1 MREIQIFNHPRFGEV
16 RVSQLESGEPLFV
29 ATDVCKVLGYTNTSK
44 AIGDHTEDDERYNE
58 SLDRGGS
65 ILMINESGLYSL
77 ILRSNKIEAKS
88 FRKWVTSE
96 VLPAI
101 RKTGGYIVTNEEDT
115 PETILARAVLV
126 AQDSINRLK
135 NQIEIKQQQLLLAN
149 TTIKTQAP
157 KVEYYDEVLDSE
169 GLISTTIIAKD
180 LGMSASA
187 LNRKLHM
194 MGIIFPQ
201 NGTWVP
207 YSKYQGNGL
216 SKSKTFP
223 YQDKDGKQK
232 TAIHFYWTEKG
243 REFIMSKITKL
254 LNA

>member
-1 MREIQIFNHPRFGEV
+1 MLQQVFNYNGNGITFHKDGNVFVNATEMAKTFGKRPVDWLSNSQTSEYLNELTKVRKSTLTDLVIVTKGGSNPGTWMHEDVALEFARWLSPAFAIWCNDHIKQMLTTGHTSMGSLNEDQEILRAMQLLQN
-16 RVSQLESGEPLFV
+16 RVETTKKQLE
-29 ATDVCKVLGYTNTSK
+29 
-44 AIGDHTEDDERYNE
+44 
-58 SLDRGGS
+58 
-65 ILMINESGLYSL
+65 
-77 ILRSNKIEAKS
+77 
-88 FRKWVTSE
+88 
-96 VLPAI
+96 
-101 RKTGGYIVTNEEDT
+101 
-115 PETILARAVLV
+115 
-126 AQDSINRLK
+126 
-135 NQIEIKQQQLLLAN
+135 LAN

-180 LGMSASA
+180 LGMSANA

-223 YQDKDGKQK
+223 YQDKDGRQK

-243 REFIMSKITKL
+243 REFIMSKITKPV
-254 LNA
+254 NA